1 MNAVAH
7 NLLNLRVQLADEL
20 RASTFITFVLRCGAT
35 LSRRLVLYSSTLHT
49 THKNIS

>member
-20 RASTFITFVLRCGAT
+20 RASTFIT
-35 LSRRLVLYSSTLHT
+35 LYKQLINNVSNFL
-49 THKNIS
+49 